1 MAALLSTALAP
12 IVLGAAPTDF
22 QKPLHIE
29 PIHLGGRYFNEQSTR
44 LLEECKVLLKE
55 FNTLDECDLGDSP
68 VDKLIVRFNTDRDYT
83 ERVFAAGRK
92 VGQSKIEDMLADA
105 RKAVRE
111 RRMDSKEEEELGQS
125 VFRSAKPNREGE
137 DEDVIMEECE
147 GWGNVAY
154 KASRA
159 ARKMGLVTVRQ

>member
-1 MAALLSTALAP
+1 MTALLSTALAP
-12 IVLGAAPTDF
+12 IVLGAVPTDF
-22 QKPLHIE
+22 EKPLHIE
-29 PIHLGGRYFNEQSTR
+29 PAHLGGRYFNEQSTR

-55 FNTLDECDLGDSP
+55 FKGLDACDLGDSP
-68 VDKLIVRFNTDRDYT
+68 VNKLIKRFNSDRDCT

-92 VGQSKIEDMLADA
+92 VGQSKIEDMLADK
-105 RKAVRE
+105 RNAVRG
-111 RRMDSKEEEELGQS
+111 RRLDSKEEEELGQS
-125 VFRSAKPNREGE
+125 VFRSAKANRE

-159 ARKMGLVTVRQ
+159 AQEMGLVTVRQ

>member
-1 MAALLSTALAP
+1 MTALLSTALAP
-12 IVLGAAPTDF
+12 IVLGTTPTDF
-22 QKPLHIE
+22 KKPLHIG

-55 FNTLDECDLGDSP
+55 FKELDVCESDDSP
-68 VDKLIVRFNTDRDYT
+68 VDKLIVRFNADRDYT
-83 ERVFAAGRK
+83 ERLFAAGRK
-92 VGQSKIEDMLADA
+92 VGQSKIEDMLADK
-105 RKAVRE
+105 RNTVRG
-111 RRMDSKEEEELGQS
+111 RRLDSKEEELGQS
-125 VFRSAKPNREGE
+125 VFRSAKPNRE

-159 ARKMGLVTVRQ
+159 AQEMGLVTVRQ